1 MVLQTV
7 ICVDSIVA
15 LYGMNLIPEVDLY
28 NGARGTV
35 VDFIYDDVCRPNNK
49 HGDHLPKCVI
59 VDFPG
64 LRLGQAKP
72 WDKYNKLVTIIFVC
86 FLLGERLF

>member
-1 MVLQTV
+1 MVLQTYMCEGSV
-7 ICVDSIVA
+7 VA
-15 LYGMNLIPEVDLY
+15 LFGMNLIPEVGLY

-35 VDFIYDDVCRPNNK
+35 IDFIYDEVCGPNDK

-72 WDKYNKLVTIIFVC
+72 WDEYNKTVRNEIECLVV
-86 FLLGERLF
+86 